1 LTSAKDT
8 LIFLVEA
15 PNDPLFNSST
25 AFSASST
32 SVYVMYPTPFDSPD
46 SYGQVKP
53 IVGERDE
60 HADADRP
67 VEAISRTHSVF
78 DDETVLDRAD
88 EGEMG
93 DQIRRG
99 CLIG

>member
-46 SYGQVKP
+46 SYRRE
-53 IVGERDE
+53 INN
-60 HADADRP
+60 
-67 VEAISRTHSVF
+67 
-78 DDETVLDRAD
+78 
-88 EGEMG
+88 MG
-93 DQIRRG
+93 FG
-99 CLIG
+99 MSTLCLIDRSKQYPALTRSLTTKPFLTGPMKEKWVIKSVVVVS